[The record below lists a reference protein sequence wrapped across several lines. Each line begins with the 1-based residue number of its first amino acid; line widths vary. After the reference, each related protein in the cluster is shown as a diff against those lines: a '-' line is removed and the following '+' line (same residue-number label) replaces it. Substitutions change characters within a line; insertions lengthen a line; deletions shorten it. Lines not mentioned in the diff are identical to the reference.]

1 MDANE
6 KKELVG
12 AVLAALNP
20 PAEKPVEVMT
30 TEELR
35 AALAQYAR
43 GSQSAE
49 LRHPDAP
56 GCTGLSDKAR
66 DEAATLY
73 GASIMKKEA
82 GQITPDEKVFLK
94 ASIAATLKDLGY

>member
-12 AVLAALNP
+12 AVLAALNL
-20 PAEKPVEVMT
+20 PAEKPVEVMG

-35 AALAQYAR
+35 VALAEWAR
-43 GSQSAE
+43 GAQSPQ
-49 LRHPDAP
+49 LHQPDAP
-56 GCTGLSDKAR
+56 GCAGLSDKAR

-73 GASIMKKEA
+73 GQGIMAKEA
-82 GQITPDEKVFLK
+82 GHLSTDERSFLR
-94 ASIAATLKDLGY
+94 AGIAATLKDLGY